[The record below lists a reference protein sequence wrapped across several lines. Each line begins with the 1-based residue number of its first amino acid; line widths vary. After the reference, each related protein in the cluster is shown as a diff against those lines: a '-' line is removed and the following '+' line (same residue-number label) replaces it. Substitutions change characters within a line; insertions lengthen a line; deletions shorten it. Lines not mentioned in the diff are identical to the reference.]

1 MGIQKWSD
9 EITVVELFDS
19 PQFADDVS
27 ALTEELD
34 DGPCDIVLN
43 FAGVDFIN
51 SSDVSKLLRLRK
63 KMLTL
68 RRRLMLCDVT
78 GPVFGVL
85 KTTGLDKMFD
95 FAGDVATALA
105 TVQLAGPVEA
115 EDQEEGKTAHFPR
128 GRGRPSLRI
137 RYAW

>member
-27 ALTEELD
+27 ALMEELD
-34 DGPCDIVLN
+34 GAATDVVLN
-43 FAGVDFIN
+43 FTGVGYIN
-51 SSDVSKLLRLRK
+51 SSDVSSLLRLRK
-63 KMLTL
+63 KMAALG
-68 RRRLMLCDVT
+68 RRLMLCDVT
-78 GPVFGVL
+78 PPVYGVL

-105 TVQLAGPVEA
+105 TFQLAGPIEA
-115 EDQEEGKTAHFPR
+115 EDAEEDDEA
-128 GRGRPSLRI
+128 
-137 RYAW
+137 AEDE

>member
-1 MGIQKWSD
+1 MSIQKWSD

-19 PQFADDVS
+19 PQFADDLS
-27 ALTEELD
+27 ALMEKLD
-34 DGPCDIVLN
+34 DAPTDVVLN

-63 KMLTL
+63 QMMSL

-78 GPVFGVL
+78 SPVYGVL
-85 KTTGLDKMFD
+85 KTTGREKMFD

-105 TVQLAGPVEA
+105 TVQLAGPVDEA
-115 EDQEEGKTAHFPR
+115 VEQDEEDE
-128 GRGRPSLRI
+128 
-137 RYAW
+137 

>member
-1 MGIQKWSD
+1 MSIQKWSD

-27 ALTEELD
+27 AVTEELEGAPTD
-34 DGPCDIVLN
+34 VVLN

-63 KMLTL
+63 KMMAL

-78 GPVFGVL
+78 PPVFGVL

-105 TVQLAGPVEA
+105 TVQLAGPVDEEDA
-115 EDQEEGKTAHFPR
+115 E
-128 GRGRPSLRI
+128 
-137 RYAW
+137 